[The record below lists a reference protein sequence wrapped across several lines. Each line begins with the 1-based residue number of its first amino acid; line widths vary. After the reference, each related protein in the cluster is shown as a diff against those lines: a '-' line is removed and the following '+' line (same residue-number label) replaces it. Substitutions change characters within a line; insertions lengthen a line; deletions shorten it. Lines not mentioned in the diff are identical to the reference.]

1 MLLIVFKCIV
11 YIFVCA
17 TFYIYILVPYQLRS
31 LMGIHRL
38 KMLGLLDVAVALG
51 SGFYFLSV
59 ASSALLNPGLKIRL
73 VPHCESE
80 TPWTEVWS
88 T

>member
-1 MLLIVFKCIV
+1 
-11 YIFVCA
+11 
-17 TFYIYILVPYQLRS
+17 
-31 LMGIHRL
+31 MGIHRL
-38 KMLGLLDVAVALG
+38 RLIGLLDVAVALG

-73 VPHCESE
+73 APHCESE
-80 TPWTEVWS
+80 TPWTEVWP

>member
-1 MLLIVFKCIV
+1 M

-17 TFYIYILVPYQLRS
+17 TFHIYILVPYQLRS

-51 SGFYFLSV
+51 TGFYFLSE
-59 ASSALLNPGLKIRL
+59 ASNALLNPGVKIHRA
-73 VPHCESE
+73 PHCESE
-80 TPWTEVWS
+80 IPWTEVWP